1 MQGMLV
7 IYIKRILFRALISL
21 NLFYI
26 LFVGLDDAK
35 DVNDSVSSEMSSS
48 KYAGSQWLWELANEH
63 TTLRTLDC
71 LVYFDTHFD
80 SHRLV
85 LLETHFSYGI
95 LSLLLHNVH
104 ILLLSNL

>member
-35 DVNDSVSSEMSSS
+35 DVNDSVRSEMSSF
-48 KYAGSQWLWELANEH
+48 KYAGSQ
-63 TTLRTLDC
+63 
-71 LVYFDTHFD
+71 
-80 SHRLV
+80 
-85 LLETHFSYGI
+85 
-95 LSLLLHNVH
+95 
-104 ILLLSNL
+104 